1 MLRQKRDRFG
11 SSFPT
16 AHRPIAFRPVLM
28 PPLTVTPCGN
38 LPLTVKSTTTF
49 GTVSNLDSNARVND
63 TFTASVQIVDALG
76 SSRPTRKRVAVLAG
90 LRYALLGGGS
100 YVILRY
106 SPVNLTAAMVGL
118 FVAMAAVIVEICFE
132 LVYARND

>member
-1 MLRQKRDRFG
+1 MIDNRFFDHALTRISKAMFALSAG
-11 SSFPT
+11 GVIAASAWRGWTWGVGFAVGT
-16 AHRPIAFRPVLM
+16 A
-28 PPLTVTPCGN
+28 
-38 LPLTVKSTTTF
+38 
-49 GTVSNLDSNARVND
+49 
-63 TFTASVQIVDALG
+63 ASWLNFHWLKQIVEALG

-106 SPVNLTAAMVGL
+106 SSVSMTAALAGL
-118 FVAMAAVIVEICFE
+118 FVSAAAVIVEICFE